1 MDMFNDVLDFLKDYQ
16 YKFINP
22 NFRKIV
28 NNILKAH
35 YNNLNT
41 FDFDIILTFTLY
53 LIEDVSIRFFNLD
66 DKINYKELNPKYY
79 NQWEQNNGQD
89 ILALSML
96 LLPFMKSYDFT
107 DLNHILYNKNTNSIN
122 SNILKENIGNVLKS
136 DFKYSNFVLGL
147 IDYKKEY
154 ADNTELISL
163 KNDIKLIYKIIHFN
177 FCSLLETFKV
187 INGKFYINWLNI
199 IPMKKD
205 YKTTFLWNRSLS
217 ELNKLKQDIRDFE
230 IFKIHLKNN
239 KRLWFG
245 DYYNVIRNGYY
256 QSIKK
261 IKWVIYNRKIK
272 ENDKEKRYYMIQYL
286 NKLIDF
292 EKNQLYDKEDYNN
305 LNKEEQIYFEL
316 NVKNIISELSFKVN
330 DKDDFSFETIKS
342 ILYFMVNNTESRN
355 LLPSEVKGFF
365 TLQEKELEE
374 EKQDLDEIE
383 LNKKNVT
390 NENILTSLEKIISNK
405 NLDIL
410 WNYLKDTIDKLKLTP
425 YGSKLLKKEKINM
438 SFFNFKLIKDDN
450 DGYINLKNVYNI
462 SKILSHNSS
471 WQELATNF
479 KSLSY
484 EEKYEFFTRFTSSD
498 ISSWVRINKNIE
510 RQEVNNYN
518 YNEIIT
524 NINTGWQKIK
534 VEFIWDFLQE
544 NGLLSNFQVNLE
556 LTDSKNLPKNTN
568 NKKKEQHKRLEKY
581 FEKNKKIFE
590 SYYFLTNTK
599 YSKLEKFSKTNNRLD
614 DKEYKKALTKDF
626 LFYTFY
632 AMDWISQINFFNHYF
647 HNQIIYVTGGT
658 GAGKSTQVP
667 KLLLYCLKM
676 YDYNFTG
683 KIICTQPRITPTV
696 SNATRISGEM
706 GVQIEKKS
714 LNTVFKTNQY
724 YLQYKHQQ
732 DRHTKENCNHLS
744 LKFVTDGTL
753 LEELNNNILM
763 KKKIKEK
770 LKKNQTDVDYKY
782 SFDNVYDIIVVD
794 EAHEHNTNM
803 DLILTMARHTCFYNN
818 SVKLVIISATM
829 DDDEPIYRNYFKII
843 NDNIVY
849 PIKYFINHPL
859 LNNDIDFIIE
869 AKYLDRRVHISA
881 PGQTT
886 QYKID
891 EYYDEEIE
899 KKFGKDEKKNSII
912 AQEKSYQ
919 VIIDL
924 CQKYPTG
931 QMLLFLTGE
940 AEIKKALNY
949 LNKNLP
955 ARDIA
960 LPFYSK
966 MNQAYKDIVGNIQ
979 SEIRNIQNYR
989 SDIEN
994 DWGEELIRKKSV
1006 PSGTYERSIIVATNV
1021 AEASITIPGLKF
1033 VIDTGYSKVSKYND
1047 KLDVSILEVEK
1058 ISEASRIQRKG
1069 RVGRVSNGVVY
1080 YIYGKDKRANI
1091 MPKYNITQQDFHNN
1105 FLKLIAKKDNNN
1117 EAINSISFWDFSK
1130 IPYFLNLI
1138 NLNIGDDNIS
1148 NLFIRFFGN
1157 MIIEGKINEEYFN
1170 DYPYYKFFNSNNSEE
1185 DFIKNAGFILKQ
1197 ESGFFEENMF
1207 DLNGNFYIIHP
1218 FETSIKRNIV
1228 NRIISFKNKKENKI
1242 KHKIFRPM
1250 LNNMEVKL
1258 QFVNLNYGKAKS
1270 NYNKTI
1276 YADKINEVIRVIDSS
1291 FLLENEA
1298 ITLLLGSGF
1307 DIEIEIIEILSM
1319 LTACNYNISSLIGKK
1334 KDNPKFIELD
1344 NFKNL
1349 FTSENDI
1356 LGIYKICKVIKS
1368 NLSTLTVFKL
1378 ILFFKSG
1385 KYINIYK
1392 KLYQK
1397 IVKKFQ
1403 KYKFTLNPP
1412 EDLVNDWNILNWLKE
1427 NGKLYSKENIGF
1439 KFWLSKSKYFSE
1451 MLLKNIEINKN
1462 KILKLC
1468 ERYYLNYNV
1477 ILKYLEVLISYNI
1490 GYFTSDK
1497 DLEKDYEES
1506 PFDYIKKINN
1516 LKYILKDNS
1525 IENKITT
1532 SFILSNP
1539 LNIGIKLD
1547 SKDNSFTSIK
1557 DPSTK
1562 LDFNKLFRNN
1572 FNSFV
1577 SAQNYM
1583 VFYLNLSMFNNNNIM
1598 NIIINI
1604 DPKKLIE
1611 LFSYFYNPNRIKNK
1625 YIIDNKVIEFEG
1637 DNWNNFIFLVKNHFD
1652 LNSFPLISKE
1662 YLPVLYLYIK
1672 SMKKLINY

>member
-16 YKFINP
+16 YKFINV

-28 NNILKAH
+28 NNILKDQ
-35 YNNLNT
+35 YINLNT
-41 FDFDIILTFTLY
+41 SDFDIILNFTLY
-53 LIEDVSIRFFNLD
+53 LIEDASIRFFNLD
-66 DKINYKELNPKYY
+66 DKIKYKELNPKYY

-107 DLNHILYNKNTNSIN
+107 DLNQILYNKNKNSIN
-122 SNILKENIGNVLKS
+122 SKILKENIGNVLKS
-136 DFKYSNFVLGL
+136 DFKYSNFILGL

-154 ADNTELISL
+154 EDDTDLISL
-163 KNDIKLIYKIIHFN
+163 KDDIKLIYRVIHFN

-199 IPMKKD
+199 IPIKKD
-205 YKTTFLWNRSLS
+205 YTKTFLWKRSLT
-217 ELNKLKQDIRDFE
+217 ELNKLKNDIGDFE
-230 IFKIHLKNN
+230 IFKKNLKNN

-261 IKWVIYNRKIK
+261 IKWVIYNKKIK

-292 EKNQLYDKEDYNN
+292 EKNQLYNKEDYNN
-305 LNKEEQIYFEL
+305 LNNEEQINFEL
-316 NVKNIISELSFKVN
+316 NIKNIISELSFKVN
-330 DKDDFSFETIKS
+330 EKYDFSFETIKS
-342 ILYFMVNNTESRN
+342 FLYFMVNNSESRN

-365 TLQEKELEE
+365 TLPEKDMEE
-374 EKQDLDEIE
+374 EKPDLDEIE
-383 LNKKNVT
+383 SNKKNVT
-390 NENILTSLEKIISNK
+390 NENVLLSLEKIISNK
-405 NLDIL
+405 NLDII
-410 WNYLKDTIDKLKLTP
+410 WNYLKDTIGKLKLTP
-425 YGSKLLKKEKINM
+425 YGSNLLINEKVNM
-438 SFFNFKLIKDDN
+438 KFFNFKLIKDD
-450 DGYINLKNVYNI
+450 DGNINLKNVYNI

-471 WQELATNF
+471 WEELPNNF

-484 EEKYEFFTRFTSSD
+484 QEKYEFLGRFTSSD

-510 RQEVNNYN
+510 KQEVNDYN

-524 NINTGWQKIK
+524 SINNGWQKRK
-534 VEFIWDFLQE
+534 VKFVWNFLQE

-556 LTDSKNLPKNTN
+556 LTDSKTLPKNTN
-568 NKKKEQHKRLEKY
+568 NKKKEQQKKLEKY
-581 FEKNKKIFE
+581 FEKNKQILE

-599 YSKLEKFSKTNNRLD
+599 YSELEKFSRTNNRLD
-614 DKEYKKALTKDF
+614 DKEYKEALTKYF

-658 GAGKSTQVP
+658 GAGKSTQIP

-696 SNATRISGEM
+696 ANATRISGEM

-714 LNTVFKTNQY
+714 LNTVFKTDQY

-732 DRHTKENCNHLS
+732 DRHTKENCNHLT

-753 LEELNNNILM
+753 VEELNNNILM
-763 KKKIKEK
+763 KKQIRKK
-770 LKKNQTDVDYKY
+770 LEKNQTDADYTY
-782 SFDNVYDIIVVD
+782 RFDNVYDIIVVD
-794 EAHEHNTNM
+794 EAHEHNANM

-859 LNNDIDFIIE
+859 LNNDTDFIIE
-869 AKYLDRRVHISA
+869 AKYLDRRVHISP

-899 KKFGKDEKKNSII
+899 KQFGKDEKKNSII

-931 QMLLFLTGE
+931 QMLLFLTGVG
-940 AEIKKALNY
+940 EIKKALNY

-955 ARDIA
+955 QGDIA
-960 LPFYSK
+960 IPFYSN

-979 SEIRNIQNYR
+979 NEVKNIQSYR

-994 DWGEELIRKKSV
+994 DWGEYLISKKSV
-1006 PSGTYERSIIVATNV
+1006 PEGTYERSIIVATNV

-1033 VIDTGYSKVSKYND
+1033 VIDTGYSKVNKYND
-1047 KLDVSILEVEK
+1047 KLDISVLNVEK

-1080 YIYGKDKRANI
+1080 YIYGKDKRADI
-1091 MPKYNITQQDFHNN
+1091 MPKYLITQQDFHTN

-1117 EAINSISFWDFSK
+1117 EAIHSKTFWDFNM

-1138 NLNIGDDNIS
+1138 DLGKGDENKQNLLIK
-1148 NLFIRFFGN
+1148 FFGN
-1157 MIIEGKINEEYFN
+1157 MIINGEINEEYFN
-1170 DYPYYKFFNSNNSEE
+1170 DYPYYDFFNSNNSEE
-1185 DFIKNAGFILKQ
+1185 EFIKNASFILKQ

-1207 DLNGNFYIIHP
+1207 DLNGDFYIIHP
-1218 FETSIKRNIV
+1218 FETSINRNIV
-1228 NRIISFKNKKENKI
+1228 NRIISFKNKKETRI
-1242 KHKIFRPM
+1242 KRKIFQPM

-1258 QFVNLNYGKAKS
+1258 QFVNLKYNKS
-1270 NYNKTI
+1270 NTDYNKTI

-1291 FLLENEA
+1291 ILLENEA

-1307 DIEIEIIEILSM
+1307 NIEIEIIEILSM

-1356 LGIYKICKVIKS
+1356 LGIYKICKILKS
-1368 NLSTLTVFKL
+1368 NLSILTIFKL
-1378 ILFFKSG
+1378 ILYFKSG
-1385 KYINIYK
+1385 NYINVYK
-1392 KLYQK
+1392 QLYQK
-1397 IVKKFQ
+1397 LVKKFQ

-1439 KFWLSKSKYFSE
+1439 KFWLSKSKYFSK

-1468 ERYYLNYNV
+1468 EKYYLNYDA
-1477 ILKYLEVLISYNI
+1477 ILKYLEVLISYTI

-1497 DLEKDYEES
+1497 ELEKDYEES
-1506 PFDYIKKINN
+1506 PFNYIKKINN

-1525 IENKITT
+1525 IENKITI

-1547 SKDNSFTSIK
+1547 SRDNRFTSIK
-1557 DPSTK
+1557 DPNTK

-1577 SAQNYM
+1577 SSQNYM
-1583 VFYLNLSMFNNNNIM
+1583 VFYLNLSMVNNNNIM

-1611 LFSYFYNPNRIKNK
+1611 LFSYFYNPDRIKNK
-1625 YIIDNKVIEFEG
+1625 YIIDNKVIEYEG
-1637 DNWNNFIFLVKNHFD
+1637 DNWNNFIFLVKNNFD

>member
-1 MDMFNDVLDFLKDYQ
+1 MFNDVLDFLKDYQ